1 MNAPTAAP
9 SAKSELR
16 LHEDA
21 LWLNSASRPLPL
33 LSPTPA
39 SSKCAETFAIAI
51 NKGGVPFFLLIAKYD
66 VSSRAYSRR
75 SMKKNQKTAVA
86 REPARAN
93 ANSEGEAKS
102 EEPVE
107 NRERSGFCM
116 CLL

>member
-1 MNAPTAAP
+1 
-9 SAKSELR
+9 
-16 LHEDA
+16 
-21 LWLNSASRPLPL
+21 
-33 LSPTPA
+33 
-39 SSKCAETFAIAI
+39 
-51 NKGGVPFFLLIAKYD
+51 
-66 VSSRAYSRR
+66 
-75 SMKKNQKTAVA
+75 MKKKQKTAVA